1 MFYDLLL
8 WHIVEKKNRW
18 ALLICHDVSLLMKII
33 IIVAYA
39 VENNRAYN
47 YQYTIT
53 NEKFGFGLRW
63 SYLSF
68 WMFEAMPD
76 KR

>member
-1 MFYDLLL
+1 
-8 WHIVEKKNRW
+8 
-18 ALLICHDVSLLMKII
+18 MKII

-53 NEKFGFGLRW
+53 NEKFGFGLR
-63 SYLSF
+63 
-68 WMFEAMPD
+68 
-76 KR
+76 